1 MQPMKSRILKSLLV
15 LACATALA
23 GCTAINTRVV
33 INAPANKVRALVVDY
48 GSYPSW
54 NPFVVKVVG
63 DMSAGK
69 DVRVTV
75 HPVGHAEITG
85 TGHVLASDPD
95 RIAWSG
101 RLGFPGVFSGVHTFL
116 IEADG
121 PSRTVFS
128 NNEKMR
134 GLSIL
139 FFDFKPTQAA
149 FVAMNQALK
158 QRAEAR

>member
-1 MQPMKSRILKSLLV
+1 MKYLL
-15 LACATALA
+15 LPTCAAALA

-33 INAPANKVRALVVDY
+33 INAPTDKVRAIVVDY
-48 GSYPSW
+48 GAYPSW
-54 NPFVVKVVG
+54 NPFVVKVEG

-75 HPVGHAEITG
+75 HPVGQAQITG

-101 RLGFPGVFSGVHTFL
+101 HLGFPGVFSGVHTFL
-116 IEADG
+116 IESDG
-121 PSRTVFS
+121 PNRTVFS
-128 NNEKMR
+128 NNEKMQ
-134 GLSIL
+134 GLSVL
-139 FFDFKPTQAA
+139 FYDFKPTEAA

>member
-1 MQPMKSRILKSLLV
+1 MKYLL
-15 LACATALA
+15 LLGCAAALA

-33 INAPANKVRALVVDY
+33 INAPADKVRAIVVDY
-48 GSYPSW
+48 GAYPSW
-54 NPFVVKVVG
+54 NPFVVKVAG
-63 DMSAGK
+63 DMSAGQ

-75 HPVGHAEITG
+75 HPVGQAEITG
-85 TGHVLASDPD
+85 TGHVLASDPG

-101 RLGFPGVFSGVHTFL
+101 HLGFPGVFSGVHTFL

-121 PSRTVFS
+121 PNRTVFS
-128 NNEKMR
+128 NNEKMQ
-134 GLSIL
+134 GLSVL
-139 FFDFKPTQAA
+139 FYDFKPTEAA

>member
-1 MQPMKSRILKSLLV
+1 MKYLL
-15 LACATALA
+15 LLTCAAALT

-33 INAPANKVRALVVDY
+33 INAPADRVRAIVGDY

-54 NPFVVKVVG
+54 NPFVVKVEG

-75 HPVGHAEITG
+75 HPVGQAEITG
-85 TGHVLASDPD
+85 TGHVLASSPE

-101 RLGFPGVFSGVHTFL
+101 HLGFPGIFSGVHTFL

-121 PSRTVFS
+121 PDRTVFS
-128 NNEKMR
+128 NDEQMQ

-139 FFDFKPTQAA
+139 FYDFKPTEAA

-158 QRAEAR
+158 QRAEAH

>member
-1 MQPMKSRILKSLLV
+1 MKYLV
-15 LACATALA
+15 FLICAGALT
-23 GCTAINTRVV
+23 GCTAINTRVM
-33 INAPANKVRALVVDY
+33 INAPAAKVRAIVVDY
-48 GSYPSW
+48 RAYPSW
-54 NPFVVKVVG
+54 NPFVVKVDG

-75 HPVGHAEITG
+75 HPVGQAPITG

-121 PSRTVFS
+121 PNRTVFS

-134 GLSIL
+134 GLSVL
-139 FFDFKPTQAA
+139 VYDFKPTAAA

-158 QRAEAR
+158 QRAEAP

>member
-1 MQPMKSRILKSLLV
+1 MKYLLLIV
-15 LACATALA
+15 GVATFT
-23 GCTAINTRVV
+23 GCTAIDTRVV
-33 INAPANKVRALVVDY
+33 INAPAAKVRAIVGDY
-48 GSYPSW
+48 GAYPSW
-54 NPFVVKVVG
+54 NPFVVKVEG
-63 DMSAGK
+63 DMTAGN

-75 HPVGHAEITG
+75 HPVGQALITG

-116 IEADG
+116 IDSDG
-121 PSRTVFS
+121 PNRTIFY

-134 GLSIL
+134 GLSVL
-139 FFDFKPTQAA
+139 FYDFRPTEAA

>member
-1 MQPMKSRILKSLLV
+1 MKHLL
-15 LACATALA
+15 LLTCATALA

-33 INAPANKVRALVVDY
+33 INAPADKVRGIVADY

-54 NPFVVKVVG
+54 NPFVVKIEG
-63 DMSAGK
+63 DMTAGK
-69 DVRVTV
+69 AVRVTI
-75 HPVGHAEITG
+75 HPVGQPLITG

-101 RLGFPGVFSGVHTFL
+101 QLGFPGIFSGVHTFL

-121 PSRTVFS
+121 PHRTVFS

-134 GLSIL
+134 GLAVL
-139 FFDFKPTQAA
+139 FYDFKPTEAA

-158 QRAEAR
+158 QRAEAP

>member
-1 MQPMKSRILKSLLV
+1 VKYLL
-15 LACATALA
+15 LLLCAAGLT

-33 INAPANKVRALVVDY
+33 INAPADKVRGIVADY
-48 GSYPSW
+48 AAYPSW
-54 NPFVVKVVG
+54 NPFVVKVEG

-75 HPVGHAEITG
+75 HPVGQALITG
-85 TGHVLASDPD
+85 TGHVLASDPG

-101 RLGFPGVFSGVHTFL
+101 HLSLPGVFSGVHTFL

-121 PSRTVFS
+121 PNRTIFS
-128 NNEKMR
+128 NNEKMQ

-139 FFDFKPTQAA
+139 FYNFKPTAAA
-149 FVAMNQALK
+149 FVAMNVALK
-158 QRAEAR
+158 QRAETN

>member
-1 MQPMKSRILKSLLV
+1 MFSKPLC
-15 LACATALA
+15 LAVCAVALA
-23 GCTAINTRVV
+23 GCTSINTRIV
-33 INAPANKVRALVVDY
+33 INAPADKVRAIVGDY
-48 GSYPSW
+48 GAYPSW
-54 NPFVVKVVG
+54 NPFVVKVEG

-75 HPVGHAEITG
+75 HPVGQAEITG

-101 RLGFPGVFSGVHTFL
+101 HLGFPGVFSGVHTFL

-121 PSRTVFS
+121 PNRTVFS
-128 NNEKMR
+128 NNEKMQ
-134 GLSIL
+134 GLAVL
-139 FFDFKPTQAA
+139 FYDFKPTEAA
-149 FVAMNQALK
+149 FVAMNEALK

>member
-1 MQPMKSRILKSLLV
+1 MKYLLL
-15 LACATALA
+15 LACAAALA

-33 INAPANKVRALVVDY
+33 INAPGDKVRAIVADY

-54 NPFVVKVVG
+54 NPFVVKVEG

-75 HPVGHAEITG
+75 QPVGQAQITG
-85 TGHVLASDPD
+85 TGHVLASDPG

-121 PSRTVFS
+121 PNRTVFS

-134 GLSIL
+134 GLSVL
-139 FFDFKPTQAA
+139 FFDFKPTEAA

>member
-1 MQPMKSRILKSLLV
+1 MKNLLL
-15 LACATALA
+15 LACAAFLS
-23 GCTAINTRVV
+23 GCTSINTRIV
-33 INAPANKVRALVVDY
+33 INAPAEKVRAIVGDY
-48 GSYPSW
+48 GDYPNW
-54 NPFVVKVVG
+54 NPFVVKVEG

-69 DVRVTV
+69 DVQVTV
-75 HPVGHAEITG
+75 HPVGQALVTG

-101 RLGFPGVFSGVHTFL
+101 HLGFPGVFSGVHTFL

-121 PSRTVFS
+121 PDRTVFS
-128 NNEKMR
+128 NNEKMQ

-139 FFDFKPTQAA
+139 FYDFKPTEAA

-158 QRAEAR
+158 QRAEPR

>member
-1 MQPMKSRILKSLLV
+1 V
-15 LACATALA
+15 AALF
-23 GCTAINTRVV
+23 GCTAIDTRVV
-33 INAPANKVRALVVDY
+33 INAPTAKVRSIVRDCEA
-48 GSYPSW
+48 YPTW
-54 NPFVVKVVG
+54 NPFVVKVEG

-75 HPVGHAEITG
+75 HPVGQPLIIG

-121 PSRTVFS
+121 PNRTVFS
-128 NNEKMR
+128 NYEKMQ
-134 GLSIL
+134 GLSVL
-139 FFDFKPTQAA
+139 FYNFKPTEAA
-149 FVAMNQALK
+149 FKAMNQALK
-158 QRAEAR
+158 ERAEAR